1 MTKMKDD
8 LRIQL
13 PLWTIAF
20 CILLMPLTFS
30 LVGLFD
36 LMIHHVDAFFVV
48 KGTVTSFNWGLISIQ
63 LFIVSILLLLSFYI
77 AFYRRYR
84 KHNEYNPR
92 EKLYL
97 FLFYRPGELL
107 EDDEMLQQVS
117 KNATKK
123 VYILYANALPL
134 LAFLMVFPLH
144 RFVFIMGILLVIIFQ
159 NLIFYSE
166 IHQFFSGNYSFGS
179 KGKNTDNDLSKA
191 NKSIVQGTAIV
202 SLIIVLLSVGRL
214 AHIQYHSQSIPT
226 QMEACMEEGGT
237 AVIEKSSLWSLTK
250 FTCK

>member
-1 MTKMKDD
+1 MNND

-30 LVGLFD
+30 LVQLFD
-36 LMIHHVDAFFVV
+36 LMIHNSDAFFVMN
-48 KGTVTSFNWGLISIQ
+48 GTETFFNWGLMSIQ
-63 LFIVSILLLLSFYI
+63 LFTVSSLLLISFYI

-84 KHNEYNPR
+84 KHNENNPK

-134 LAFLMVFPLH
+134 LALLMVFPFH
-144 RFVFIMGILLVIIFQ
+144 RFVFIMGILLVIIIQ

-166 IHQFFSGNYSFGS
+166 TRQYFSGNYSFGN
-179 KGKNTDNDLSKA
+179 KVKKPDRDLSKA
-191 NKSIVQGTAIV
+191 NKSVIRGIAIV
-202 SLIIVLLSVGRL
+202 SLIIIALSVGRL
-214 AHIQYHSQSIPT
+214 AQIHSNSQSILP
-226 QMEACMEEGGT
+226 QMEACMDEGGT
-237 AVIEKSSLWSLTK
+237 ALIESGSLWSLTK